1 MLPNPPP
8 MDVAMPP
15 HVLRLC
21 TLICLCTLCP
31 LIAEETAEEASEE
44 PPPTEETT
52 AEQETPVDPEVV
64 RMRQEIERLRV
75 ANELQNARLATALQ
89 ELRAERER
97 IETELSLAEQ
107 RRRRDAAG
115 QMIEKE
121 ELERQSQ
128 IAEARHQASLREIRQ
143 RREQRAAATAEREQA
158 LAAAQLDMQEESL
171 NRQRAMTSFT
181 FQQQQKEMQ
190 LELAMHESRAVK
202 VERDIAAARILARS
216 LVSEPSPRPSQPLVD
231 GVLII
236 SDRRIDI
243 NEPIIVGMGSWFERR
258 IAFFNNASTTEPIFV
273 VIDYCP
279 GGSMMEGERMLKA
292 MAASRAPVH
301 VVVKSM
307 AASMAAVL
315 ISEAPHSYVLPNAII
330 LHHQPWSF
338 AFGNLAEQ
346 KEWVAVF
353 EQWAERLHGGTA
365 RRMGLTLEQFYARMY
380 EQSVTGDW
388 QEFGDQAQALG
399 WAQHVIERIQED
411 DIRQQPEDASPWQQ
425 RRGLWAQDGEDRGE
439 RLRLPRPRPF
449 DFYFLYNR
457 DRRFFIGE

>member
-1 MLPNPPP
+1 MDPAMLFH
-8 MDVAMPP
+8 A
-15 HVLRLC
+15 LRLL
-21 TLICLCTLCP
+21 TLICLFTLGP
-31 LIAEETAEEASEE
+31 LATDEPSDGAPDDQAEAED
-44 PPPTEETT
+44 
-52 AEQETPVDPEVV
+52 EQRDQDIPVDPEVI
-64 RMRQEIERLRV
+64 RMRTEIERLRV
-75 ANELQNARLATALQ
+75 TNELHSARLAAALQ

-97 IETELSLAEQ
+97 IETELALAEQ
-107 RRRRDAAG
+107 RRRHDAAAL
-115 QMIEKE
+115 MAEKE
-121 ELERQSQ
+121 RLEQQSQ
-128 IAEARHQASLREIRQ
+128 IEEVRHQASLREVRQ
-143 RREQRAAATAEREQA
+143 RLERLAATTAEREQN
-158 LAAAQLDMQEESL
+158 LAAIQLDMQEEGL
-171 NRQRAMTSFT
+171 NRQRAMTAFQFT
-181 FQQQQKEMQ
+181 KQQQEMQ
-190 LELAMHESRAVK
+190 LELALHETRAVTAQT
-202 VERDIAAARILARS
+202 EIAAARLAARS
-216 LVSEPSPRPSQPLVD
+216 LISEPSPRPQQPLVD
-231 GVLII
+231 GVLTV
-236 SDRRIDI
+236 SDRRINI

-258 IAFFNNASTTEPIFV
+258 IAFFNNASEHEPIFV

-292 MAASRAPVH
+292 MTASRAPVH

-315 ISEAPHSYVLPNAII
+315 LSEAPHSYALPNAII

-380 EQSVTGDW
+380 EHSVTGDW
-388 QEFGDQAQALG
+388 QEFGDNAQALS
-399 WAQHVIERIQED
+399 WVQHVIEQVQED
-411 DIRQQPEDASPWQQ
+411 DVRQQPDDASPWRQ
-425 RRGLWAQDGEDRGE
+425 RGRLWAHSDEERGE